1 MPNFK
6 PFKLSQLSGDMQM
19 KESDLTAED
28 LFLVSDIKDKR
39 GNEINQSKSLRFDT
53 LQHKIVKSMSP
64 EVAKELKD
72 DVTEK
77 VTDNVKPTIKT
88 EVNNFVKNELTNNIQ
103 SYATIQQ
110 YVEIVETEQSP
121 HLLIDCGDGEVE

>member
-1 MPNFK
+1 MSK
-6 PFKLSQLSGDMQM
+6 IKSFKLSQLSGDMQM

-53 LQHKIVKSMSP
+53 LQRKIVKSMSP

-77 VTDNVKPTIKT
+77 VTDNVKPTIQI
-88 EVNNFVKNELTNNIQ
+88 EVNKSVKNQLTNNIQ

-110 YVEIVETEQSP
+110 YVEIVETEQNP
-121 HLLIDCGDGEVE
+121 HLLIDCGDGEV

>member
-1 MPNFK
+1 MSK
-6 PFKLSQLSGDMQM
+6 IKSFKLSQLSGDMQM
-19 KESDLTAED
+19 KESDLTSED
-28 LFLVSDIKDKR
+28 LFLVSDIKDNR

-53 LQHKIVKSMSP
+53 LQNKIVKNMAP
-64 EVAKELKD
+64 EVAEGLKD

-77 VTDNVKPTIKT
+77 VTDNIKPTIQI
-88 EVNNFVKNELTNNIQ
+88 EVNNSVKNELTNNIQ

-121 HLLIDCGDGEVE
+121 HLLIDCGNGEV

>member
-1 MPNFK
+1 MSK
-6 PFKLSQLSGDMQM
+6 IRSFKLSQLSGDMQI
-19 KESDLTAED
+19 KESNLTAED

-53 LQHKIVKSMSP
+53 LQNKIVKNMAP
-64 EVAKELKD
+64 EVVEGLKD
-72 DVTEK
+72 DVTK
-77 VTDNVKPTIKT
+77 QVTDNVKPTIQI
-88 EVNNFVKNELTNNIQ
+88 EVNKSVKNQLTNNIQ

-121 HLLIDCGDGEVE
+121 HLLIDCGDGEV

>member
-1 MPNFK
+1 MSK
-6 PFKLSQLSGDMQM
+6 IKSFKLSQLSGDMQM

-53 LQHKIVKSMSP
+53 LQNKIVKNMAP
-64 EVAKELKD
+64 EVVEGLKD
-72 DVTEK
+72 DVTK
-77 VTDNVKPTIKT
+77 QVTDNVKPTIQI
-88 EVNNFVKNELTNNIQ
+88 EVNKSVKNQLTNNIQ

-110 YVEIVETEQSP
+110 YVEIVQTEQSP
-121 HLLIDCGDGEVE
+121 HLLIDCGDGEV

>member
-1 MPNFK
+1 MSNVK

-19 KESDLTAED
+19 KESDLTSED
-28 LFLVSDIKDKR
+28 LFLVSDIKDNR

-53 LQHKIVKSMSP
+53 LQNKIVKNMAP
-64 EVAKELKD
+64 EVAEGLKD
-72 DVTEK
+72 DVTK
-77 VTDNVKPTIKT
+77 QVTDNVKPTIQI
-88 EVNNFVKNELTNNIQ
+88 EVNKSVKNQLTNNIQ

-121 HLLIDCGDGEVE
+121 HLLIDCGDGEV

>member
-1 MPNFK
+1 MSNVK

-19 KESDLTAED
+19 KESDLTSED
-28 LFLVSDIKDKR
+28 LFLVSDIKDNR

-53 LQHKIVKSMSP
+53 LQNKIVKSMAP
-64 EVAKELKD
+64 EVAEGLKD

-77 VTDNVKPTIKT
+77 VTDNIKPTIQI
-88 EVNNFVKNELTNNIQ
+88 EVNKSVKNQLTNNIQ

-110 YVEIVETEQSP
+110 YVEIVETGQSP
-121 HLLIDCGDGEVE
+121 HLLIDCGDGEV

>member
-1 MPNFK
+1 MSNVK

-19 KESDLTAED
+19 KEGDLTSED
-28 LFLVSDIKDKR
+28 LFLVSDIKDNR

-53 LQHKIVKSMSP
+53 LQNKIVKNMAP
-64 EVAKELKD
+64 EVAEGLKD
-72 DVTEK
+72 DVTK
-77 VTDNVKPTIKT
+77 QVTDEVKPTIQI
-88 EVNNFVKNELTNNIQ
+88 EVNNSVKNELTNNIQ

-121 HLLIDCGDGEVE
+121 HLLIDCGDGEV

>member
-1 MPNFK
+1 MSNVK

-19 KESDLTAED
+19 KESDLTPED
-28 LFLVSDIKDKR
+28 LFLVSDIKDNK

-53 LQHKIVKSMSP
+53 LQNKIVKNMSS
-64 EVAKELKD
+64 EVAESLKD
-72 DVTEK
+72 DVTKQVAE
-77 VTDNVKPTIKT
+77 DVKPIIDV
-88 EVNNFVKNELTNNIQ
+88 EVNSSVKNELTNNIQ

-121 HLLIDCGDGEVE
+121 HLLIDCGDGEV

>member
-1 MPNFK
+1 MSNFK
-6 PFKLSQLSGDMQM
+6 PFKLSQLSGDNQM

-53 LQHKIVKSMSP
+53 LQNKIVKNMAP
-64 EVAKELKD
+64 EVAEGLKD
-72 DVTEK
+72 DVTK
-77 VTDNVKPTIKT
+77 QVTDNVKPTIQT

-121 HLLIDCGDGEVE
+121 HLLIDCGDGEV

>member
-1 MPNFK
+1 MSK
-6 PFKLSQLSGDMQM
+6 IKSFKLSQLSGDMQM

-28 LFLVSDIKDKR
+28 LFLVSDIKDNR

-53 LQHKIVKSMSP
+53 LQNKIVKNMAP
-64 EVAKELKD
+64 EVVEGLKD
-72 DVTEK
+72 DVTK
-77 VTDNVKPTIKT
+77 QVTDNVKPTIQI
-88 EVNNFVKNELTNNIQ
+88 EVNKSVKNQLTNNIQ

-121 HLLIDCGDGEVE
+121 HLLIDCGDGEV

>member
-6 PFKLSQLSGDMQM
+6 PFKLSQLSGDNQM

-53 LQHKIVKSMSP
+53 LQTKIVKSMSP
-64 EVAKELKD
+64 EVAEDLKD
-72 DVTEK
+72 DVAEK
-77 VTDNVKPTIKT
+77 VTDNVKPTIKI
-88 EVNNFVKNELTNNIQ
+88 EVNNSVKNELSENIQ

-110 YVEIVETEQSP
+110 YVEVIKTEESP
-121 HLLIDCGDGEVE
+121 HLLIDCGDGEGE

>member
-1 MPNFK
+1 MSNVK

-19 KESDLTAED
+19 KESDLTSED

-53 LQHKIVKSMSP
+53 LQNKIVKSMAP
-64 EVAKELKD
+64 EVAEGLKD

-77 VTDNVKPTIKT
+77 VTDNIKPTIQI
-88 EVNNFVKNELTNNIQ
+88 EVNKSVKNQLTNNIQ

-110 YVEIVETEQSP
+110 YVEIVETGQSP
-121 HLLIDCGDGEVE
+121 HLLIDCGDGEV

>member
-1 MPNFK
+1 MSNFK
-6 PFKLSQLSGDMQM
+6 PFKLSQLSGNMQM
-19 KESDLTAED
+19 KESDLTVED

-53 LQHKIVKSMSP
+53 LQRKIVKNMSP
-64 EVAKELKD
+64 EVAKDLKD

-77 VTDNVKPTIKT
+77 VTDNVKPTIKI
-88 EVNNFVKNELTNNIQ
+88 EVNNSVKNELNENIQ

-110 YVEIVETEQSP
+110 YVEVIKTEESP

>member
-1 MPNFK
+1 MPNVK

-28 LFLVSDIKDKR
+28 LFLVSDIKDNR

-53 LQHKIVKSMSP
+53 LQNKIVKNMAP
-64 EVAKELKD
+64 EVVEGLKD
-72 DVTEK
+72 DVTK
-77 VTDNVKPTIKT
+77 QVTDNVKPTIKI
-88 EVNNFVKNELTNNIQ
+88 EVNNSVKNELTNNIQ

-121 HLLIDCGDGEVE
+121 HLLIDCGDGEV

>member
-1 MPNFK
+1 
-6 PFKLSQLSGDMQM
+6 MQM

-39 GNEINQSKSLRFDT
+39 GNEINLSKSLRFDT

-64 EVAKELKD
+64 EVAEDLKD

-77 VTDNVKPTIKT
+77 VTDNVKPTIKI
-88 EVNNFVKNELTNNIQ
+88 EVNNSVKNELSENIQ
-103 SYATIQQ
+103 LYATIQQ
-110 YVEIVETEQSP
+110 YVEVIKTEQSP

>member
-1 MPNFK
+1 
-6 PFKLSQLSGDMQM
+6 MQM

-53 LQHKIVKSMSP
+53 LQRRIVKSMSP
-64 EVAKELKD
+64 EVAEDLKD
-72 DVTEK
+72 DVAEK
-77 VTDNVKPTIKT
+77 VTDNVKPTIKI
-88 EVNNFVKNELTNNIQ
+88 EVNNSVKNELSENIQ

-110 YVEIVETEQSP
+110 YVEVIKTEQSP

>member
-1 MPNFK
+1 MPNVK
-6 PFKLSQLSGDMQM
+6 RFKLSQLSGDMQM

-53 LQHKIVKSMSP
+53 LQRKIVKSMSP
-64 EVAKELKD
+64 EVAEGLKD
-72 DVTEK
+72 DVTK
-77 VTDNVKPTIKT
+77 QVTDEVKPTIQT

-121 HLLIDCGDGEVE
+121 HLLIDCGDGEV

>member
-1 MPNFK
+1 MSNVK

-53 LQHKIVKSMSP
+53 LQTKIVKSMSP
-64 EVAKELKD
+64 EVAKDLKV

-77 VTDNVKPTIKT
+77 VTDNVKPVIKI
-88 EVNNFVKNELTNNIQ
+88 EVNNSVKNELTTNIQ

-110 YVEIVETEQSP
+110 YVEVIKTEQNP
-121 HLLIDCGDGEVE
+121 HLLIDCGDGDVE

>member
-1 MPNFK
+1 MSNVK

-19 KESDLTAED
+19 KESDLTSED
-28 LFLVSDIKDKR
+28 LFLVSDIKDNR

-53 LQHKIVKSMSP
+53 LQTKIVKSMSP

-77 VTDNVKPTIKT
+77 VTDNVKPTIKI
-88 EVNNFVKNELTNNIQ
+88 EVNNSVKNELSENIQ
-103 SYATIQQ
+103 LYATIQQ
-110 YVEIVETEQSP
+110 YVEIVQTEQSP

>member
-1 MPNFK
+1 MSNVK

-19 KESDLTAED
+19 KESDLTPED
-28 LFLVSDIKDKR
+28 LFLVSDIKDNK

-53 LQHKIVKSMSP
+53 LQNKIVKNMSS
-64 EVAKELKD
+64 EVAESLKD
-72 DVTEK
+72 DVTKQVAE
-77 VTDNVKPTIKT
+77 DVKPIINE
-88 EVNNFVKNELTNNIQ
+88 EVNSSVKNELTNNIQ

-121 HLLIDCGDGEVE
+121 HLLIDCGDGEV

>member
-1 MPNFK
+1 MSK
-6 PFKLSQLSGDMQM
+6 IKSFKLSQLSGDMQM

-53 LQHKIVKSMSP
+53 LQNKIVKNMAP
-64 EVAKELKD
+64 EVVEGLKD
-72 DVTEK
+72 DVTK
-77 VTDNVKPTIKT
+77 QVTDNVKPTIQI
-88 EVNNFVKNELTNNIQ
+88 EVNKSVKNQLTNNIQ

-121 HLLIDCGDGEVE
+121 HLLIDCGDGEV

>member
-1 MPNFK
+1 
-6 PFKLSQLSGDMQM
+6 MQM

-53 LQHKIVKSMSP
+53 LQNKIVKNMAP
-64 EVAKELKD
+64 EVAEGLKD
-72 DVTEK
+72 DVTK
-77 VTDNVKPTIKT
+77 QVTDNVKPTIQI
-88 EVNNFVKNELTNNIQ
+88 EVNKSVKNQLTNNIQ

-121 HLLIDCGDGEVE
+121 HLLIDCGDGEV

>member
-1 MPNFK
+1 MSNVK

-39 GNEINQSKSLRFDT
+39 GNEINLSKSLRFDT
-53 LQHKIVKSMSP
+53 LQTKIVKSMSP
-64 EVAKELKD
+64 EVAKDLKA

-88 EVNNFVKNELTNNIQ
+88 EVNNSVKNELSENIL

-110 YVEIVETEQSP
+110 YVEVIKTEQSP

>member
-1 MPNFK
+1 MSNFK

-53 LQHKIVKSMSP
+53 LQRKIVKSMSP
-64 EVAKELKD
+64 EVAKDLKD

-88 EVNNFVKNELTNNIQ
+88 EVNNFVKNELSENIQ

-110 YVEIVETEQSP
+110 YVEIVQTEQSP

>member
-1 MPNFK
+1 MSK
-6 PFKLSQLSGDMQM
+6 IKSFKLSQLSGDMQM

-53 LQHKIVKSMSP
+53 LQHKIVKNMAP
-64 EVAKELKD
+64 EVVEGLKD
-72 DVTEK
+72 DVTK
-77 VTDNVKPTIKT
+77 QVTDNVKPTIQI
-88 EVNNFVKNELTNNIQ
+88 EVNKSVKNQLTNNIQ

-121 HLLIDCGDGEVE
+121 HLLIDCGDGEV

>member
-53 LQHKIVKSMSP
+53 LQRKIVKSMSP
-64 EVAKELKD
+64 EVAKDLKA

-77 VTDNVKPTIKT
+77 VTDNVKPTIKI
-88 EVNNFVKNELTNNIQ
+88 EVNNFVKNELSENIQ

-110 YVEIVETEQSP
+110 YVEIVQTEQSP

>member
-1 MPNFK
+1 MSK
-6 PFKLSQLSGDMQM
+6 IKSFKLSQLSGDMQM

-53 LQHKIVKSMSP
+53 LQNKIVKNMAP
-64 EVAKELKD
+64 EVAEGLKD
-72 DVTEK
+72 DVTK
-77 VTDNVKPTIKT
+77 QVTDNVKPTIQI
-88 EVNNFVKNELTNNIQ
+88 EVNKSVKNQLTNNIQ

-110 YVEIVETEQSP
+110 YVEIVETEQSQ
-121 HLLIDCGDGEVE
+121 HLLIDCGDGEV

>member
-1 MPNFK
+1 MSNVK

-19 KESDLTAED
+19 KESDLTSED
-28 LFLVSDIKDKR
+28 LFLVSDIKDNR

-53 LQHKIVKSMSP
+53 LQNKIVKSMAP
-64 EVAKELKD
+64 EVVEGLKD

-77 VTDNVKPTIKT
+77 VTDNVKPTIQI
-88 EVNNFVKNELTNNIQ
+88 EVNNSVKNELTNNIQ

-110 YVEIVETEQSP
+110 YVEIVETEQNP
-121 HLLIDCGDGEVE
+121 HLLIDCGDGEV

>member
-1 MPNFK
+1 MSNVK

-19 KESDLTAED
+19 KESDLTSED
-28 LFLVSDIKDKR
+28 LFLVSDIKDNR

-53 LQHKIVKSMSP
+53 LQNKIVKNMAP
-64 EVAKELKD
+64 EVVEGLKD
-72 DVTEK
+72 DVTK
-77 VTDNVKPTIKT
+77 QVTDNVKPTIQI
-88 EVNNFVKNELTNNIQ
+88 EVNKSVKNQLTNNIQ

-121 HLLIDCGDGEVE
+121 HLLIDCGDGEV

>member
-1 MPNFK
+1 MSNFK
-6 PFKLSQLSGDMQM
+6 PFKLSQLSGNMQM
-19 KESDLTAED
+19 KESDLTVED

-53 LQHKIVKSMSP
+53 LQRKIVKNMSP
-64 EVAKELKD
+64 EVAKDLKD

-88 EVNNFVKNELTNNIQ
+88 EVNNFVKNELSENIQ

-110 YVEIVETEQSP
+110 YVEIVQTEQSP